1 MKPLQI
7 LLVKETCNG
16 KSDEYFVKLQL
27 CRYPKSST
35 SDLYEFK
42 MSLFDHGKPE
52 DFLLFIRN
60 FNTNLAA
67 TGMLNMDTKI
77 QYLCTLFL
85 AEVLHKFCLLFAD
98 VENTE
103 TLNVDYYTKGL
114 AKYFSM

>member
-1 MKPLQI
+1 M
-7 LLVKETCNG
+7 
-16 KSDEYFVKLQL
+16 

-77 QYLCTLFL
+77 QYLCTLL
-85 AEVLHKFCLLFAD
+85 HGEVLRQFDLLSAD
-98 VENTE
+98 VKNTE
-103 TLNVDYYTKGL
+103 TLNVDNYIKGL
-114 AKYFSM
+114 ELYFPL